1 MLDFRP
7 ITTEDLPKIVPYLS
21 GNGAHFCDFSPVNLY
36 IWSGLMFDAYAV
48 VGDTVVFRLKTWRG
62 RVAYTVPMGA
72 GDIRRA
78 LHCLQEETQSL
89 ARPLIFSLVSV
100 DDLPLLR
107 EVFGELSE
115 PRTSENW
122 RDYIYDAHKMAAYE
136 GSAYAKQRN
145 HVRRFCRNYPEHRV
159 EALEKRHL
167 PEVEAL
173 LARFPAQRGK
183 TDDDVLKEVER
194 TNEAL
199 HRMDELMLFGVV
211 LYVGDQLV
219 GVSAGSRVGDMLF
232 VNFEKADTAFDGVY
246 QMLVQAFAQRYVDD
260 DIRYINREEDCG
272 DEGIRKSKLA
282 YHPIDLLAKYTVEVL
297 V

>member
-1 MLDFRP
+1 MLDFYP

-36 IWSGLMFDAYAV
+36 IWSGLMFDGFAIV
-48 VGDTVVFRLKTWRG
+48 ENTVVFRLRTWRG

-78 LHCLQEETQSL
+78 LQCLQAETQRL
-89 ARPLIFSLVSV
+89 GQPLIFSLVSA

-107 EVFGELSE
+107 EVFGEISE

-122 RDYIYDAHKMAAYE
+122 RDYIYDAPKMAAYE

-145 HVRRFCRNYPEHRV
+145 HVRRFCKRYPDHRV
-159 EALEKRHL
+159 EVLQKHHL

-173 LARFPAQRGK
+173 LARFPVQRGK
-183 TDDDVLKEVER
+183 TDDDVLEEVER
-194 TNEAL
+194 TGEAL
-199 HRMDELMLFGVV
+199 RRMDELLLFGVV
-211 LYVGDQLV
+211 LYVGNQLV
-219 GVSAGSRVGDMLF
+219 GVSAGSRLGDMLF
-232 VNFEKADTAFDGVY
+232 VNFEKADTAYDGVY
-246 QMLVQAFAQRYVDD
+246 QMLVQAFARQYVKDTVL
-260 DIRYINREEDCG
+260 YINREEDCG
-272 DEGIRKSKLA
+272 DEGMRRSKLA

-297 V
+297 

>member
-1 MLDFRP
+1 MLDFCP

-36 IWSGLMFDAYAV
+36 IWSGLMFDAYAIV
-48 VGDTVVFRLKTWRG
+48 EDTVVFRLKTWRG
-62 RVAYTVPMGA
+62 RIAYTVPMGM

-78 LHCLQEETQSL
+78 LLFLQEETKRLGQ
-89 ARPLIFSLVSV
+89 PLIFSLVSA

-107 EVFGELSE
+107 DMFGSISE

-122 RDYIYDAHKMAAYE
+122 RDYIYDARKMAAYE

-145 HVRRFCRNYPEHRV
+145 HVRRFCKTYPDYRV
-159 EALEKRHL
+159 EVLQKHHL
-167 PEVEAL
+167 PDVDEL

-183 TDDDVLKEVER
+183 TDDDVLEEVER

-199 HRMDELMLFGVV
+199 HCMDELMLFGVV
-211 LYVGDQLV
+211 LYVDDQLV
-219 GVSAGSRVGDMLF
+219 GVSAGSCVGDMLF

-246 QMLVQAFAQRYVDD
+246 QMLVQAFAQQYVNDN
-260 DIRYINREEDCG
+260 IRYINREEDCG
-272 DEGIRKSKLA
+272 DEGMRKSKLA
-282 YHPIDLLAKYTVEVL
+282 YHPIDLLAKYTVEVS

>member
-1 MLDFRP
+1 MLDFCP

-36 IWSGLMFDAYAV
+36 IWSGLMFDGYAIV
-48 VGDTVVFRLKTWRG
+48 EDTVVFRLKTWRG

-72 GDIRRA
+72 GDIRCA
-78 LHCLQEETQSL
+78 LQCLRKETQ
-89 ARPLIFSLVSV
+89 RVGKPLIFSLVSV
-100 DDLPLLR
+100 DDIPLLR
-107 EVFGELSE
+107 EVFGEVSE

-145 HVRRFCRNYPEHRV
+145 HVRRFCKHYPDHRV
-159 EALEKRHL
+159 EVLQKCHL
-167 PEVEAL
+167 PEVETL
-173 LARFPAQRGK
+173 LDRFPVQRGK
-183 TDDDVLKEVER
+183 TDDDVLEEVER

-199 HRMDELMLFGVV
+199 RQMDELMLFGVV
-211 LYVGDQLV
+211 LYVEDQLV

-246 QMLVQAFAQRYVDD
+246 QMLVQAFAQQYVDD
-260 DIRYINREEDCG
+260 TIRYINREEDCG
-272 DEGIRKSKLA
+272 DEGMRKSKLA

-297 V
+297 L